1 MVKPIISLQNYV
13 VISTLVG
20 CLSAFQ
26 LYTLVPRNDGDFTQ
40 IVTNGSTM
48 WQFMA
53 GSQIDVSVYGS
64 ELTSKMEV
72 FVSRT
77 EDCNDRQPLD
87 IDYVDE
93 TETVI
98 QLSGGLPDHKHDIN
112 YICFINDP
120 TLSRDEQQIETLKLL
135 LKKPGFDIPKYIR
148 IIFSVFLLV
157 LSGLFS
163 GLNLGLMSL
172 DLTSLRILVETGT
185 PQEKRYAKSIEPVR
199 KQGNFLLCTLLLG
212 NVLVNNTLTILL
224 DGLFGGVAAIIGA
237 TAGIVVMGE
246 IIPQAI
252 CQRFGLVVGA
262 RTLFIT
268 KIFMVLTG
276 PLSWPISK
284 LLDLVLGE
292 ELGIFYR
299 REQLKEL
306 LMLTEGQHGIHKDEV
321 LMITGVLSINEKCVR
336 DIMTDIEAVYMLN
349 IDIKLDFEVMQEIMS
364 KGFSRIPVYEG
375 DENHIVGLLFV
386 KDLAFVDP
394 DDKLPLESV
403 IKFYNHTA
411 QKVLGDMKVLRLMQ
425 DFMTERY
432 HMAIVADVQEKE
444 DLDPVY
450 VPIGVVTLEDIIEE
464 IIQQEIVDETD
475 AYVNNDFK
483 KKNEKKC
490 FPLLPIDKKKD
501 AHVMKISPQLEL
513 ATFTFL
519 STQVPEFSEENIS
532 PGVLNRLLRQD
543 VIKEV
548 KPEGKP
554 IIESGVTVN
563 FMAMILTGELQ
574 IEVGREKMKFVQG
587 PFSTFCISAL
597 SGPYVPDITVLPSD
611 VRCQYL
617 CIHRDDYRRAIEAT
631 AITNEEQ
638 RDKPTPPMFRP
649 LNRLSESS
657 GRSSPRRR
665 SERSIKRIVESDKE
679 SDAESDHAFPNES
692 EALISS
698 DNDGDDGHGAVTK
711 V

>member
-1 MVKPIISLQNYV
+1 MVKPFNSVQNYV

-26 LYTLVPRNDGDFTQ
+26 LYTVVPRNEGTFTKELNETDNSFMWLFVAETKIDITIYGSGLNHELNKIFVSKTEQCEDREPLDGISTEN
-40 IVTNGSTM
+40 NGS
-48 WQFMA
+48 
-53 GSQIDVSVYGS
+53 S
-64 ELTSKMEV
+64 MEV
-72 FVSRT
+72 SGT
-77 EDCNDRQPLD
+77 LPAHEHDR
-87 IDYVDE
+87 
-93 TETVI
+93 
-98 QLSGGLPDHKHDIN
+98 N
-112 YICFINDP
+112 YICVINNPNLPKGEQINGKVAFI
-120 TLSRDEQQIETLKLL
+120 LV
-135 LKKPGFDIPKYIR
+135 KPGFNIPQYAR
-148 IIFSVFLLV
+148 IICALFLLC

-172 DLTSLRILVETGT
+172 DLTSLRILIETGS

-224 DGLFGGVAAIIGA
+224 DGLFGGVLAVVGA

-268 KIFMVLTG
+268 KIFMIITG

-336 DIMTDIEAVYMLN
+336 DIMTEIDSVYMLN
-349 IDIKLDFEVMQEIMS
+349 IDISLDFEVMQEIMS

-375 DENHIVGLLFV
+375 DPNHIVGLLFV

-411 QKVLGDMKVLRLMQ
+411 HKVLGDMKVLRLMQ

-432 HMAIVADVQEKE
+432 HMAIVADVEEKE

-483 KKNEKKC
+483 KKNDKK
-490 FPLLPIDKKKD
+490 FLPLIPIDKKKD
-501 AHVMKISPQLEL
+501 QHVMKISPQLEL
-513 ATFTFL
+513 ATFTYL
-519 STQVPEFSEENIS
+519 STQIPEFSEKNIS
-532 PGVLNRLLRQD
+532 ASVLNKLLRQD
-543 VIKEV
+543 VIREV
-548 KPEGKP
+548 EPGGKP
-554 IIESGVTVN
+554 IIESGKTVD
-563 FMAMILTGELQ
+563 FIAMILTGELK
-574 IEVGREKMKFVQG
+574 IEMGTEKMVFVQG
-587 PFSTFCISAL
+587 PFSTFCIPAL
-597 SGPYVPDITVLPSD
+597 AGPYVPDFTLLPSD
-611 VRCQYL
+611 VTCQYL
-617 CIHRDDYRRAIEAT
+617 CIHRDAYRRAIETCEFVLQEKAP
-631 AITNEEQ
+631 ACPRSDPDVRSPNGVSPAH
-638 RDKPTPPMFRP
+638 DC
-649 LNRLSESS
+649 NSS
-657 GRSSPRRR
+657 GSAHTVDLVNTSYHVCCNA
-665 SERSIKRIVESDKE
+665 S
-679 SDAESDHAFPNES
+679 
-692 EALISS
+692 
-698 DNDGDDGHGAVTK
+698 AV
-711 V
+711 

>member
-77 EDCNDRQPLD
+77 EDCNDRDPLD

-98 QLSGGLPDHKHDIN
+98 QMSGSLPDHKHDIN

-237 TAGIVVMGE
+237 TAGIVVMG
-246 IIPQAI
+246 
-252 CQRFGLVVGA
+252 
-262 RTLFIT
+262 
-268 KIFMVLTG
+268 
-276 PLSWPISK
+276 
-284 LLDLVLGE
+284 
-292 ELGIFYR
+292 
-299 REQLKEL
+299 
-306 LMLTEGQHGIHKDEV
+306 
-321 LMITGVLSINEKCVR
+321 
-336 DIMTDIEAVYMLN
+336 
-349 IDIKLDFEVMQEIMS
+349 
-364 KGFSRIPVYEG
+364 
-375 DENHIVGLLFV
+375 
-386 KDLAFVDP
+386 
-394 DDKLPLESV
+394 
-403 IKFYNHTA
+403 
-411 QKVLGDMKVLRLMQ
+411 
-425 DFMTERY
+425 
-432 HMAIVADVQEKE
+432 
-444 DLDPVY
+444 
-450 VPIGVVTLEDIIEE
+450 
-464 IIQQEIVDETD
+464 
-475 AYVNNDFK
+475 
-483 KKNEKKC
+483 
-490 FPLLPIDKKKD
+490 
-501 AHVMKISPQLEL
+501 
-513 ATFTFL
+513 
-519 STQVPEFSEENIS
+519 
-532 PGVLNRLLRQD
+532 
-543 VIKEV
+543 
-548 KPEGKP
+548 
-554 IIESGVTVN
+554 
-563 FMAMILTGELQ
+563 
-574 IEVGREKMKFVQG
+574 
-587 PFSTFCISAL
+587 
-597 SGPYVPDITVLPSD
+597 
-611 VRCQYL
+611 
-617 CIHRDDYRRAIEAT
+617 
-631 AITNEEQ
+631 
-638 RDKPTPPMFRP
+638 
-649 LNRLSESS
+649 
-657 GRSSPRRR
+657 
-665 SERSIKRIVESDKE
+665 
-679 SDAESDHAFPNES
+679 
-692 EALISS
+692 
-698 DNDGDDGHGAVTK
+698 
-711 V
+711 

>member
-1 MVKPIISLQNYV
+1 MVKPYISIQNYV

-26 LYTLVPRNDGDFTQ
+26 LYTLVPQNDGDFTRVVSNSS
-40 IVTNGSTM
+40 IV

-53 GSQIDVSVYGS
+53 ESKINISVYG
-64 ELTSKMEV
+64 EGLTSKV
-72 FVSRT
+72 SAFVSSS
-77 EDCNDRQPLD
+77 DKCADRDPLN
-87 IDYVDE
+87 INFVDE
-93 TETVI
+93 TTILV
-98 QLSGGLPDHKHDIN
+98 SGTLPAHEHDLN
-112 YICFINDP
+112 YICFINDES
-120 TLSRDEQQIETLKLL
+120 LSKENQQEKTLKFILM
-135 LKKPGFDIPKYIR
+135 KPGFDIPKYAR
-148 IIFSVFLLV
+148 IIISLFLLV

-172 DLTSLRILVETGT
+172 DLTSLRILIETGS
-185 PQEKRYAKSIEPVR
+185 PQEKRFAKSIEPVR

-212 NVLVNNTLTILL
+212 NVLVNNSLTILL
-224 DGLFGGVAAIIGA
+224 DGLFGGVMAIVGA

-284 LLDLVLGE
+284 LLDLILGE

-321 LMITGVLSINEKCVR
+321 LMITGVLSINEKSVR
-336 DIMTDIEAVYMLN
+336 SIMTDINSVYMLN

-411 QKVLGDMKVLRLMQ
+411 HKVLGDMKVLRLMQ

-444 DLDPVY
+444 GLDPVY

-475 AYVNNDFK
+475 TYVNNDFK
-483 KKNEKKC
+483 KKNEKKS
-490 FPLLPIDKKKD
+490 FPLLPIDKKKGQ
-501 AHVMKISPQLEL
+501 HVMKISPQLEL

-519 STQVPEFSEENIS
+519 STQVPEFSEDHIS
-532 PGVLNRLLRQD
+532 PSVLNKLLRQD

-548 KPEGKP
+548 HPDGIP
-554 IIESGVTVN
+554 IIESGKTVD
-563 FMAMILTGELQ
+563 FMAMILTGELK
-574 IEVGREKMKFVQG
+574 IEVGREKMIFVQG
-587 PFSTFCISAL
+587 PFSTFCVPAL
-597 SGPYVPDITVLPSD
+597 SGPYIPDITVIPSD
-611 VRCQYL
+611 VNCQYI
-617 CIHRDDYRRAIEAT
+617 CITRSAYRRAIET
-631 AITNEEQ
+631 SEFVLQE
-638 RDKPTPPMFRP
+638 KTPVYP
-649 LNRLSESS
+649 
-657 GRSSPRRR
+657 R
-665 SERSIKRIVESDKE
+665 SETDLEARSTNGLSPAPAHCSTPSTTGSVDLANPPTYNHVCCNTS
-679 SDAESDHAFPNES
+679 
-692 EALISS
+692 
-698 DNDGDDGHGAVTK
+698 AV
-711 V
+711 